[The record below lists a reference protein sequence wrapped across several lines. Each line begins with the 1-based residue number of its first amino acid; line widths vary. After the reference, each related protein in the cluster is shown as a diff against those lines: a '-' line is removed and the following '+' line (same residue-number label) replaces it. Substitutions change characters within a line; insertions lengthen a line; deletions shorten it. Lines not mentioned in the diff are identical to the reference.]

1 MYVVQSLVY
10 RLSTEERINK
20 KKNKIPPT
28 TRVKPSSIRG
38 KTSLFPDEKHI
49 WLTSR
54 HIFSQEIAHLLWGC
68 DVSGGFCIYLIVYF
82 QLLQRWV
89 EGLAVKAQTRTM
101 ILFSSFR
108 HRSLPL
114 PQACKCQD
122 MENTCQV
129 GKCYLFFSTCQSA
142 SQSVRRGPGT
152 YIRHTYLTAGL
163 TLPPNCHLWKFNGCL
178 WLHSE

>member
-49 WLTSR
+49 SLTSR
-54 HIFSQEIAHLLWGC
+54 HIFSQEITHLLWGC
-68 DVSGGFCIYLIVYF
+68 DVSGGFGIYLIVYF

-114 PQACKCQD
+114 FTAPGV
-122 MENTCQV
+122 QV
-129 GKCYLFFSTCQSA
+129 PRHGEHLSGREVLSIFLNMPERI
-142 SQSVRRGPGT
+142 SVRQTWSWHIHPAHVPHCRPDST
-152 YIRHTYLTAGL
+152 SK
-163 TLPPNCHLWKFNGCL
+163 LPSMKV
-178 WLHSE
+178 